1 MIVHLVIID
10 KFIPPFIKLV
20 NENFPSDRHR
30 FLITGT
36 SLPKYSLPAYPNVEY
51 INIRKQFNKI
61 LKYLYIGEKLIIHG
75 LWDERMIK
83 VLYFQPWLLK
93 KCYHVMW
100 GGDFYN
106 PESQSPKKK
115 TVIRKMGHFISQISG
130 DYELVKNW
138 YGAKGM
144 LHNCFVYP
152 SNMYNQFNVPEK
164 ESGPLNIMVG
174 NSCDPSNHHIEII
187 NKLISL
193 DDEEFNIICPLSYGN
208 YDVYKKEVINK
219 GKAAFGERF
228 KPIVEFL
235 DIENY
240 AKLIG
245 SIDIAIF
252 AHNRQQAMGNIVML
266 LGMGKKV
273 YLRSGTSHYLAM
285 KELGI
290 SVFDFECIDLSPLP
304 LSDRMRNESII
315 VSEFSKQKLLSQL
328 GLIFDS
334 K

>member
-1 MIVHLVIID
+1 MILE
-10 KFIPPFIKLV
+10 KFIPPFIKFV
-20 NENFPSDRHR
+20 NENFLVSRHC
-30 FLITGT
+30 FLIRKT
-36 SLPKYSLPAYPNVEY
+36 SMSRYSLDAYPNVEY
-51 INIRKQFNKI
+51 ISIPAQIHKV
-61 LKYLYIGEKLIIHG
+61 LKFLYLGEKIIIHG
-75 LWDERMIK
+75 LWDERMIN

-93 KCYHVMW
+93 KCYYVLW

-106 PESQSPKKK
+106 PEVQSHAKKK
-115 TVIRKMGHFISQISG
+115 VISKMGHFITQIKG
-130 DYELVKNW
+130 DYELVRNW

-273 YLRSGTSHYLAM
+273 YLRPGTSHYLAM

-304 LSDRMRNESII
+304 LSDRMRNKSII
-315 VSEFSKQKLLSQL
+315 MSEFSKQKLLSQL